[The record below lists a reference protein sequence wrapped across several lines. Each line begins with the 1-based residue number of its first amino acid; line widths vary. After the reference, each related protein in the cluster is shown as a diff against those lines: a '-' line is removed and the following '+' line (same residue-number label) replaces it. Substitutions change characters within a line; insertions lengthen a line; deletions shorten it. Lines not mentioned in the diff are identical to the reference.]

1 MNKKSL
7 FKFSWIALLAIIF
20 FSCTPQKKLVYLQ
33 QQAQQADIKQSEN
46 KSPGYII
53 RANDILYVKIN
64 SINEE
69 AYDFFNNSNGQNSV
83 YSFQSPMAIYFNS
96 YTVNDSGYIILPVVG
111 NIVAKDKS
119 LNQVQQEV
127 QNEVNKYLKE
137 ATVIVKLAN
146 YHVTLIGDVTRP
158 GVYTFYQDKVNIL
171 EAIGTAGDLTVYGNR
186 TKIMLIRKNNGIDK
200 VTYVNLLDRDLL
212 NKPEYNI
219 LPNDVIYVE
228 PNKNAKSLGF
238 ATFPWSL
245 MLSTISTVVA
255 VIALTTK

>member
-7 FKFSWIALLAIIF
+7 FKFSWIAFIAIIF

-33 QQAQQADIKQSEN
+33 QQAQQADVKQSEN
-46 KSPGYII
+46 KSPDYII
-53 RANDILYVKIN
+53 RTNDILYVKIN

-69 AYDFFNNSNGQNSV
+69 AYDFFNNSNGQNTV
-83 YSFQSPMAIYFNS
+83 YSFQSPMAIYFSS